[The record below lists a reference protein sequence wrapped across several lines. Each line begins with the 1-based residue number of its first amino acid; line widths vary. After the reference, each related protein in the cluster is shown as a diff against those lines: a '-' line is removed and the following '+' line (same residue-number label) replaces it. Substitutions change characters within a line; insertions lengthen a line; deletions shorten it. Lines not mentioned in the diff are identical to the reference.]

1 MNLQTILKHSIREQ
15 LANCNCTKKLNPS
28 ESELDKLV
36 QDVLFESKFL
46 TEGANDPK
54 NFQKIPAGSNNWRSA
69 QPTAAQLASIIIEKG
84 IKSVIRFNGDGTDT
98 VDNFSIND
106 EEAVSTQN
114 GAKFYKLSSR
124 KDQDTVNQLLNAGNV
139 LIHCRHGADRTGGNI
154 GGWLYSKGWGD
165 TKKIWK
171 YTTQYNGW
179 NSMAINNPRSFS
191 KGGYLFQAT
200 KFGVTDINH
209 AQLLANNKDQVTF
222 DDKSEPIVIDKNSP
236 LEDKQLKLAKDCGWN
251 TWQEYID
258 SGWDC
263 IKLQYGSEGQ
273 PTTYMQHVLGIE
285 DDGVFGPQTQACLQ
299 YFQKHVGIKETGKFD
314 SMTFQNLRKILNK
327 EITDYVSPEWCKT
340 RKAWLEH
347 AKSNGI
353 DPNYKKPLTINT
365 NDSNDQDV
373 ASIIRTLGLDLK
385 AIDISGQSKYAR
397 KGEPLKSDKYFILH
411 HTAGAG
417 TAESTMRVLNSRKG
431 GLGVQWI
438 IDRDG
443 ILYQSLP
450 LGSRGA
456 HVLPSSDYVHKG
468 APRDDIN
475 NGTAQ
480 GVEIC
485 AKDDT
490 DIQLIQ
496 CFTALKLVKSLGY
509 NQSQIFG
516 HGEANPGHRGR
527 TEGITCKMFFAR
539 YWNSPIEKVYDALIK
554 NGNKDILA
562 QQMEQWPNFKIG

>member
-28 ESELDKLV
+28 DSELDKIV
-36 QDVLFESKFL
+36 QDVMFESKFL
-46 TEGANDPK
+46 TEGALDPK
-54 NFQKIPAGSNNWRSA
+54 NFQKIPAGLNNWRSA
-69 QPTAAQLASIIIEKG
+69 QPTSEQLASIIIEKG
-84 IKSVIRFNGDGTDT
+84 IKSVIRFNGNDN
-98 VDNFSIND
+98 NFSIDD

-124 KDQDTVNQLLNAGNV
+124 TDQDTVNSLLNSGNV
-139 LIHCRHGADRTGGNI
+139 LVHCKHGADRTGGNI

-165 TKKIWK
+165 TKKIWN
-171 YTTQYNGW
+171 YTTKYNGW
-179 NSMAINNPRSFS
+179 NRMAINSPSTFS
-191 KGGYLFQAT
+191 KDGYLYQAT
-200 KFGVTDINH
+200 KFGVKDINH
-209 AQLLANNKDQVTF
+209 AQALANNKDQATY
-222 DDKSEPIVIDKNSP
+222 DDKSEPVIIDKNSSK
-236 LEDKQLKLAKDCGWN
+236 EDKQLKLAQDCGHN
-251 TWQEYID
+251 TWQEYVD

-263 IKLQYGSEGQ
+263 IILKYGSEGQ
-273 PTTYMQHVLGIE
+273 PTTYMQSVLGID
-285 DDGVFGPQTQACLQ
+285 DDGVFGPQTQACIQ
-299 YFQKHVGIKETGKFD
+299 NFQKHVGIPETGKLD
-314 SMTFQNLRKILNK
+314 TSTFQNLRKIINN

-340 RKAWLEH
+340 RKAWLAH
-347 AKSNGI
+347 ANSTGI
-353 DPNYKKPLTINT
+353 DPNYKKPETSNLTGG
-365 NDSNDQDV
+365 SDQDM

-385 AIDISGQSKYAR
+385 PIDISGQSSYRR

-411 HTAGAG
+411 HTAGTA
-417 TAESTMRVLNSRKG
+417 TAESTMRVLNRRNG

-450 LGSRGA
+450 IGSRGA
-456 HVLPSSDYVHKG
+456 HVLPSSDYRG
-468 APRDDIN
+468 APHDDIN

-485 AKDDT
+485 AKNDQ

-516 HGEANPGHRGR
+516 HGEANPGHKAR
-527 TEGITCKMFFAR
+527 TEGTTCKMFFAR
-539 YWNSPIEKVYDALIK
+539 YWNSPIANVYDALIK

-562 QQMEQWPNFKIG
+562 QQMEEWPNFKVG